1 MKDLKIRTQNFSF
14 ECWELCKLIPKSREF
29 DAWVRQLIRS
39 SSSVGANYGAACR
52 AKSDKDF
59 INKLKIVEE
68 ELDES
73 MFWLEM
79 FQKTEINE
87 KNNLNV
93 LLKEAN
99 ELLAITV
106 SSIMA
111 VRKRLNQIS

>member
-1 MKDLKIRTQNFSF
+1 M
-14 ECWELCKLIPKSREF
+14 
-29 DAWVRQLIRS
+29 
-39 SSSVGANYGAACR
+39 
-52 AKSDKDF
+52 
-59 INKLKIVEE
+59 EE

-106 SSIMA
+106 SSIMT